1 MNRSK
6 VFSIIWSSL
15 KSIVPIGF
23 FIWAAIYVGGIV
35 IEILYA
41 ICLICTCSSNHNDA
55 IPFLWSWDM
64 FYSLFVFFTFG
75 AFLIALVKGFL
86 QAKSAINLE
95 MEKQRNDQT
104 EQAIAQRR
112 NWAAEARRSTQ
123 TLLQVINHTI
133 QNADIKLSQEY
144 LTSSA
149 SEEAGRELT
158 EIAVI
163 LGQLDAVADE
173 INGNGGNA

>member
-1 MNRSK
+1 
-6 VFSIIWSSL
+6 
-15 KSIVPIGF
+15 
-23 FIWAAIYVGGIV
+23 
-35 IEILYA
+35 
-41 ICLICTCSSNHNDA
+41 
-55 IPFLWSWDM
+55 
-64 FYSLFVFFTFG
+64 
-75 AFLIALVKGFL
+75 
-86 QAKSAINLE
+86 